1 MTEQLT
7 TIAFAPLV
15 PWLVVMALAL
25 LAVAGVGFG
34 LWRRARGIWWRA
46 LGMGAAVMALLNP
59 VLVEESR
66 ERLADVAVVVVDQS
80 ASQRVGDRAAQA
92 AAAAEAVVT
101 GLEAFEGVEVRTVHV
116 GGEARE
122 AGAKISGTALFGAL
136 RQALSDVPRRR
147 VAGAVLV
154 TDGQVHDVPD
164 SLAALGFDA
173 PVHALITGGPGEADR
188 RLVVEQAPRYGIVG
202 NTLTVTLRVED
213 SVAMGQQSVPLV
225 TLTKSTNGGP
235 PESIF
240 VPLGENFEDQI
251 TLDHAGSTLV
261 EYEIEDGP
269 AELSRLNNRAVVA
282 INGVRDRLRVLLI
295 SGEAHT
301 GERVWRN
308 LLKSDPSVDLVHFT
322 ILRPPEKQDATPIR
336 ELALISFPIRELFE
350 VKLHEFDLVIFDR
363 YRRRGVI
370 PLSYLANIAIY
381 VEEGGALLSAA
392 GPAYAGDASLA
403 RTALSN
409 VLPALPTGEVFEGGF
424 RPTLT
429 DLGWR
434 HPVTAAL
441 PGAGAA
447 GETPEWGRWFR
458 QVDVEVAASRT
469 GAATVLMEGVEEQ
482 PILLLDRVKEGR
494 VAQLLSDHMWLWA
507 RGFEGGGPQAELLR
521 RVAHWLMKEPD
532 LEEEDLRAV
541 ADGNRLEITRR
552 SLDDGSGEVVVTM
565 PAGETREVV
574 LEDHGDGRA
583 GAVITVV
590 DPGLYR
596 LDDGVH
602 STIALVGDVNPP
614 EFADL
619 RATQAVLAP
628 LVRASGGAF
637 AWLADDGVPDLRM
650 VDPGRDSAGRGWIG
664 LRANN
669 DYRVTGIHQAPLM
682 AEWLVLLLA
691 LGGLMLAWR
700 GEGR

>member
-7 TIAFAPLV
+7 TIAFAPLIPGV
-15 PWLVVMALAL
+15 LCAVLAL

-46 LGMGAAVMALLNP
+46 LGMGAAVAALLNP

-80 ASQRVGDRAAQA
+80 SSQRVGDRASRAAVAADAVMAQ
-92 AAAAEAVVT
+92 
-101 GLEAFEGVEVRTVHV
+101 LEAFQGVEARVVHV

-122 AGAKISGTALFGAL
+122 VVATVSGTALFSAL
-136 RQALSDVPRRR
+136 SEALSDVPRRR
-147 VAGAVLV
+147 IAGAVLV

-164 SLAALGFDA
+164 SLADLGFDA
-173 PVHALITGGPGEADR
+173 PVHALITGDQDEADR

-213 SVAMGQQSVPLV
+213 SAEPGGPRDHA
-225 TLTKSTNGGP
+225 TLTTRVNGGA
-235 PESIF
+235 PEASF
-240 VPLGENFEDQI
+240 VPIGDTFEI
-251 TLDHAGSTLV
+251 GIPLDRAGATLV
-261 EYEIEDGP
+261 EFDIDDGP
-269 AELSRLNNRAVVA
+269 VELSRLNNRAVVA
-282 INGVRDRLRVLLI
+282 VNGVRDRLRVLLI

-350 VKLHEFDLVIFDR
+350 VKLNEFDLIIFDR
-363 YRRRGVI
+363 YRRRGVV
-370 PLSYLANIAIY
+370 PLSYLDNIAAY
-381 VEEGGALLSAA
+381 VKEGGALLSAA
-392 GPAYAGDASLA
+392 GPSFAGEASLF
-403 RTALSN
+403 RTPLGF
-409 VLPALPTGEVFEGGF
+409 VLPGGPTGEVFEGGF
-424 RPTLT
+424 RPRLT
-429 DLGWR
+429 DIGRR

-441 PGAGAA
+441 PGAGAPDK
-447 GETPEWGRWFR
+447 TSEWGRWFR
-458 QVDVEVAASRT
+458 QVDVEIDAERGAST
-469 GAATVLMEGVEEQ
+469 AVLMEGVEDR
-482 PILLLDRVKEGR
+482 PILLLDRVEEGR
-494 VAQLLSDHMWLWA
+494 VAQLLTDHMWLWA

-532 LEEEDLRAV
+532 LEEEDLRATV
-541 ADGNRLEITRR
+541 QGTRLEITRR
-552 SLDDGSGEVVVTM
+552 SLSEGGGEVIITT
-565 PAGETREVV
+565 PTGEQRQVD
-574 LEDHGDGRA
+574 LEDLGDGRA
-583 GAVITVV
+583 GASATVV

-596 LDDGVH
+596 LDDGIH

-619 RATQAVLAP
+619 RATETALAP

-637 AWLADDGVPDLRM
+637 VWLANEDLPDLRM
-650 VDPGRDSAGRGWIG
+650 VSAGRDSAGRGWIG
-664 LRANN
+664 LRANH

-682 AEWLVLLLA
+682 APWLVLLLT

-700 GEGR
+700 DEGR